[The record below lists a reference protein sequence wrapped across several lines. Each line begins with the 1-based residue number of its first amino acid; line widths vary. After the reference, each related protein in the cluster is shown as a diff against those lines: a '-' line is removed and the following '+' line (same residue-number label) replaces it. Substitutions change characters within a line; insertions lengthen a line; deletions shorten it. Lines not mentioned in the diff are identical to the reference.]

1 MTFRRL
7 GASLCGALLFS
18 AAAPAGAGSAQRL
31 SVHATVRML
40 PGGGSTL
47 LQAGTFSGVPLGR
60 GTVRVRTFVGKG
72 RGSVVRFELKNRR
85 GSVRGTG
92 DCAVTFK
99 GSLILYRGVAKIT
112 SGTGA
117 FSRLRASGLLVTGR
131 GELSGDRF
139 SVNLSGRV
147 RS

>member
-1 MTFRRL
+1 MTLRRL
-7 GASLCGALLFS
+7 AVSLAGALLLS
-18 AAAPAGAGSAQRL
+18 AALPAGAGSAQRL
-31 SVHATVRML
+31 NIRASVRML

-47 LQAGTFSGVPLGR
+47 LQAGTFSGAPLGR

-72 RGSVVRFELKNRR
+72 RGSVVRFELRNRR

-92 DCAVTFK
+92 DCAVNFK
-99 GSLILYRGVAKIT
+99 GSLILYRGTANIT

-117 FSRLRASGLLVTGR
+117 FRRLRARGLLVTGR

-147 RS
+147 SG